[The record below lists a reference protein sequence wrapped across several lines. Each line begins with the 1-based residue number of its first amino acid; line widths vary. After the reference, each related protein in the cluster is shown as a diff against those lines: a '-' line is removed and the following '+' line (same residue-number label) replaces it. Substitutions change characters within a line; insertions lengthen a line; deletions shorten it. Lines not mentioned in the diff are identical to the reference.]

1 MTCRKT
7 RRLFST
13 DCDLPEVDQLFSQIP
28 LPQGLEDGLLK
39 QSKRTRSVTQPSPP
53 EDARFGPLVTQ
64 SQITA
69 VQNSGVPVNTKKNTS
84 WAVNVWTQWADY
96 RRHRCPTEC
105 PPHLLTIQ
113 TCELNDWLCRF
124 VLEVR
129 RKDGKPYP
137 PNTLDQLCCGIL
149 NVVVRINSY
158 LQKIL
163 CRVLITSSSL
173 RAICNQIH
181 KASSLH

>member
-1 MTCRKT
+1 MDAVDLQEDASS
-7 RRLFST
+7 LFNP
-13 DCDLPEVDQLFSQIP
+13 DCDLSEVDQLFSQIP
-28 LPQGLEDGLLK
+28 LPQGLEDGLLEQPK
-39 QSKRTRSVTQPSPP
+39 CTRSVTQPSPP

-84 WAVNVWTQWADY
+84 WAVNVWTEWADY
-96 RRHRCPTEC
+96 QRHRCPTEC

-113 TCELNDWLCRF
+113 ACELNDCLCRF

-137 PNTLDQLCCGIL
+137 PNTLHQLC
-149 NVVVRINSY
+149 Y
-158 LQKIL
+158 LQ
-163 CRVLITSSSL
+163 
-173 RAICNQIH
+173 
-181 KASSLH
+181 